1 MPPAKQSSTKLSHQD
16 EVLREREERRDQDQ
30 SGKSAKPIAAA
41 KTNKT
46 RRMKGK

>member
-1 MPPAKQSSTKLSHQD
+1 MPPGKQSSTKLSHQD
-16 EVLREREERRDQDQ
+16 EVLREREERRDQ
-30 SGKSAKPIAAA
+30 SAKSAKPIAAA

>member
-1 MPPAKQSSTKLSHQD
+1 MPPSKQSSSKPSHQY
-16 EVLREREERRDQDQ
+16 EVLREREEQRDQ
-30 SGKSAKPIAAA
+30 SAKSAKPTAAA